1 MRMCLFL
8 LLFLLL
14 RSLFHAEKQRVACV
28 AHVLQLAVQEM
39 LGCKDLD
46 VTPPDEPLE
55 LGMEDQDGQELF
67 SVDFGD
73 EPGTSNMAVT
83 DVVDSSDDDGSE
95 EDDEAGMR
103 YGTSYI
109 YTHGNPVQKLRDG
122 ITKLR

>member
-1 MRMCLFL
+1 MCLFPL
-8 LLFLLL
+8 LLLLS
-14 RSLFHAEKQRVACV
+14 RSLFNAEKQRVACV
-28 AHVLQLAVQEM
+28 AHVIQLAVQEM

-55 LGMEDQDGQELF
+55 PGMEDRDGQELF

-73 EPGTSNMAVT
+73 DPGTSNMATT
-83 DVVDSSDDDGSE
+83 DMVASSDDDDDGE

-109 YTHGNPVQKLRDG
+109 YMHGNPVKKLRDG